1 MDVTR
6 RYILLIL
13 FTFCTASAF
22 HCDWASPVNSSGVP
36 IIVCFGNS
44 LTAGYGVEPG
54 HTYPDELQRLLDA
67 RGYHYR
73 VINKG
78 ISGNT
83 TKDGVDRLK
92 DVLALHPRIVVLE
105 FGGNDGLR
113 GLPLSSTE
121 QNLEEMIQV
130 FQKTGAKVVLA
141 GITLPPNYGRDYI
154 QQFDNMYAALAKKH
168 STPLIPFLLKDV
180 YSVPG
185 SMQEDGIHPTAQGC
199 RQVAENVFKSIKPL
213 LK

>member
-6 RYILLIL
+6 RYFLLFL
-13 FTFCTASAF
+13 FTLFAACAF
-22 HCDWASPVNSSGVP
+22 PRAGAADTPV
-36 IIVCFGNS
+36 IACFGDS

-54 HTYPDELQRLLDA
+54 HTYPDGLQKLLDGH
-67 RGYHYR
+67 GYHYR
-73 VINKG
+73 VVNKG

-83 TKDGVDRLK
+83 SKDGSDRLK

-113 GLPLSSTE
+113 GLPLSATK
-121 QNLEEMIQV
+121 QNLEEMITTL
-130 FQKTGAKVVLA
+130 QKAGTKVLLA
-141 GITLPPNYGRDYI
+141 GITLPPNYGPDYI
-154 QQFDNMYAALAKKH
+154 QQFNSIYASLAKKYN
-168 STPLIPFLLKDV
+168 TPLIPFLLKDV

-199 RQVAENVFKSIKPL
+199 RQVAANVFEALRPL
-213 LK
+213 LRK

>member
-6 RYILLIL
+6 RYYLLFL
-13 FTFCTASAF
+13 FTLSVACAF
-22 HCDWASPVNSSGVP
+22 PHAGAADAPV
-36 IIVCFGNS
+36 IACFGDS

-54 HTYPDELQRLLDA
+54 HTYPDDLQKLLDGY
-67 RGYHYR
+67 GYHYR
-73 VINKG
+73 VVNKG

-83 TKDGVDRLK
+83 SKDGADRLK

-113 GLPLSSTE
+113 GLPLSATK
-121 QNLEEMIQV
+121 QNLEEMIATL
-130 FQKTGAKVVLA
+130 QKAGTKVVLA
-141 GITLPPNYGRDYI
+141 GITLPPNYGQDYI
-154 QQFDNMYAALAKKH
+154 QQFNGMYASVARKYKV
-168 STPLIPFLLKDV
+168 PLVPFLLKDV

-199 RQVAENVFKSIKPL
+199 RQVAANVLVALRPL
-213 LK
+213 LRK

>member
-6 RYILLIL
+6 RHVLLIL
-13 FTFCTASAF
+13 FTFCVASAF
-22 HCDWASPVNSSGVP
+22 HRDWASAVKSSSAPV
-36 IIVCFGNS
+36 IVCFGDS

-54 HTYPDELQRLLDA
+54 RTYPDELQKLLDT

-73 VINKG
+73 VINRG

-113 GLPLSSTE
+113 GLPLSATK
-121 QNLEEMIQV
+121 QNLEQMIEA

-154 QQFDNMYAALAKKH
+154 QQFNDIYSSLAKKY

-199 RQVAENVFKSIKPL
+199 RQVAENVFKFIQPL
-213 LK
+213 LR